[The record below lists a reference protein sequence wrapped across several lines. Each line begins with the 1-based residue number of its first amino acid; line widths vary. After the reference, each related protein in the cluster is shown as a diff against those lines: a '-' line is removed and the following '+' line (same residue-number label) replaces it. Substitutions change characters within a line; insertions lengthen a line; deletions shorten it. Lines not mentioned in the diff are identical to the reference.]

1 MLDDATLI
9 NQILDGDSLAFEQLV
24 QRYEGFA
31 LALVLQYVDSIHD
44 AQDIVQE
51 AFLSVYIHLPSLA
64 DPSRFKPWFF
74 QIAINHAR
82 MWLRSKNRRI
92 QREEIIS
99 ECSFNLPIEHQ
110 RFLES
115 LAWNEI
121 IEKAMNLLSPSDRTI
136 ATLYFFDDL
145 ICQEVADVL
154 KLPIGTIKRRLHR
167 IRKIL
172 GKEVR
177 TMINEKGTLKYKVA
191 IETLGGIAT
200 SIFEKGS
207 KLPIQKTI
215 TFTTSKDKQDDLY
228 IHLVEGD
235 AEFAS
240 GCRDLG
246 EYNIKGFSIAP
257 KGTPQIAVTISVEKD
272 GTLSLNAVEKPQEK
286 RIIVESKNI
295 DTPLVSVDT
304 T

>member
-9 NQILDGDSLAFEQLV
+9 NQILGGDSSAFEQLV
-24 QRYEGFA
+24 YRYEGSAIA
-31 LALVLQYVDSIHD
+31 LALQRVDNIYD

-51 AFLSVYIHLPSLA
+51 AFLSAYIHLPSLA
-64 DPSRFKPWFF
+64 DPSRFKSWFF
-74 QIAINHAR
+74 QIVINHAK
-82 MWLRSKNRRI
+82 MWLRSNDRRI
-92 QREEIIS
+92 QREENTA

-121 IEKAMNLLSPSDRTI
+121 IEKAMNLLSPSDQAI

-154 KLPIGTIKRRLHR
+154 KLPVGTIKRRLHK

-200 SIFEKGS
+200 SIFGKGS

-215 TFTTSKDKQDDLY
+215 TFTTAKDKQDDLY
-228 IHLVEGD
+228 MHLVEGD
-235 AEFAS
+235 DEFAS

-246 EYNIKGFSIAP
+246 KYSIKGFSIAP
-257 KGTPQIAVTISVEKD
+257 KGTPQIAVTISIEKD
-272 GTLSLNAVEKPQEK
+272 GTLSLNAVERPQEK
-286 RIIVESKNI
+286 RIIVESKNV
-295 DTPLVSVDT
+295 DKPLVCVDT
-304 T
+304 I